1 MGTVIK
7 AEEAGNFSQGIA
19 FNFED
24 VAQSASAFVARA
36 KSQAQQEATTIRQQ
50 AEQEGKRTAQ
60 QQLDKLIDERLGKR
74 VESLLP
80 VVRETVKQIEL
91 ERHTWLGE
99 WEQNLIRLS
108 VAIAERIVRRELS
121 TRPEISL
128 DWIREAMELAK
139 GSPEVRLHLNPAD
152 QQAWGGEISQLTK
165 EFAKLATTEVVPDSS
180 VSRGGCRIETRYGSI
195 DQQLEAQL
203 DRIREE
209 LS

>member
-7 AEEAGNFSQGIA
+7 AEEAGKFAEGIA

-36 KSQAQQEATTIRQQ
+36 KSQAQQEASSIRQQ

-60 QQLDKLIDERLGKR
+60 QQLDKLVEERLGKR

-80 VVRETVKQIEL
+80 VLREAVKQVEQ
-91 ERHTWLGE
+91 ERQTWLGQ
-99 WEQNLIRLS
+99 WEQNLVQLS

-121 TRPEISL
+121 ARPEISL
-128 DWIREAMELAK
+128 EWIREAMELAK
-139 GSPEVRLHLNPAD
+139 GSPELRLHLNPAD
-152 QQAWGGEISQLTK
+152 QQAWGREVAQLTQ
-165 EFAKLATTEVVPDSS
+165 EFSKLAATEVVADAGI
-180 VSRGGCRIETRYGSI
+180 SRGGCRIETRFGTI

-203 DRIREE
+203 ARIREE
-209 LS
+209 LT